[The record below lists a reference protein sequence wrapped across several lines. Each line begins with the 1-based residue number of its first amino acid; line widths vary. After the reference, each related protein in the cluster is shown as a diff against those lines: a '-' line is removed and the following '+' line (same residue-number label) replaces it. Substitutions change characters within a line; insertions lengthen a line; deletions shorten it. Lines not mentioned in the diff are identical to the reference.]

1 MNWAETTLNDV
12 CIKITDGSHFSPE
25 EQESGYVMLS
35 SKDMAENDF
44 DYSDVKYISEN
55 DYLKLVKN
63 DCKPL
68 KNDILIIKDGNSY
81 LKRIFL
87 CKEEKEQVVLSSIA
101 IVRPNADI
109 ALPDYLT
116 YYLKSSHVKNEM
128 AVFLSGAAIPRIILD
143 DFKKVKV
150 KLPPLLIQQ
159 RIAEILGRYD
169 KLIENYQRQI
179 GILEAT
185 AQNHYREWFVRGR
198 CPFAKYEKDL
208 KLPVGWERLK
218 VEKCFDILGGGT
230 PSTDEPSYWEDGT
243 INWFIPTDVTAL
255 KGIFLKESSVKI
267 SGSGYKNSSAK
278 MFPAYSVMMTSR
290 ATIGAV
296 AINTEPATT
305 NQGFITC
312 LPNERFSFAFIYFWI
327 LHNKDTFEM
336 LASGST
342 FLEIIKSV
350 FKEIEIIVPTDEVLK
365 AFDKIVLPLFAKI
378 ENLQSQI
385 TALRQMRDKLLPR
398 LLSGQIQLDTATIG

>member
-1 MNWAETTLNDV
+1 MPFNFKFKILNLKFSASVTSQSSLSQPIADELKTLNN
-12 CIKITDGSHFSPE
+12 CP
-25 EQESGYVMLS
+25 
-35 SKDMAENDF
+35 
-44 DYSDVKYISEN
+44 
-55 DYLKLVKN
+55 
-63 DCKPL
+63 P
-68 KNDILIIKDGNSY
+68 
-81 LKRIFL
+81 
-87 CKEEKEQVVLSSIA
+87 SI
-101 IVRPNADI
+101 
-109 ALPDYLT
+109 
-116 YYLKSSHVKNEM
+116 
-128 AVFLSGAAIPRIILD
+128 
-143 DFKKVKV
+143 
-150 KLPPLLIQQ
+150 PLLPKIKTCFS
-159 RIAEILGRYD
+159 II
-169 KLIENYQRQI
+169 IF
-179 GILEAT
+179 
-185 AQNHYREWFVRGR
+185 QNNFVRNI
-198 CPFAKYEKDL
+198 
-208 KLPVGWERLK
+208 
-218 VEKCFDILGGGT
+218 FDILGGGT